1 MRERIGVTHR
11 DQIAGERRLEQQVA
25 REQAACLAAS
35 ADQNSL
41 QVGVA
46 WTTGEGAQ
54 LSLGLVE
61 RELRYND
68 LAGTSDVEVREQFA
82 AFSYTLRFR

>member
-1 MRERIGVTHR
+1 
-11 DQIAGERRLEQQVA
+11 
-25 REQAACLAAS
+25 
-35 ADQNSL
+35 
-41 QVGVA
+41 VA

-68 LAGTSDVEVREQFA
+68 IAGNSDVEIREQFA